1 MLPNAVFSWAAT
13 RSGKGLGDSIAS
25 LTPEREEE
33 WLRAYNEWAAEKSL
47 KTVFVPVIKPTPKPT
62 PRPSA
67 EEQDE
72 LVELMESVADRLDQ
86 EAQEEAE
93 ELKQTLQEIDSID
106 VDEAVPVEIIPAE
119 DDEAFDEHTGEFA
132 AEPVPKPAAEPAV
145 PTVIDDAAPAVT
157 DDEPVIAP
165 EEENAP
171 EQALPIEQRISKLGK
186 DATPSVYAELLTAL
200 ANDVGMAKDVTEAV
214 IRDHTKRHR
223 GTAAQRLF
231 LAWLNEKYPVLIRE

>member
-1 MLPNAVFSWAAT
+1 M
-13 RSGKGLGDSIAS
+13 
-25 LTPEREEE
+25 
-33 WLRAYNEWAAEKSL
+33 
-47 KTVFVPVIKPTPKPT
+47 
-62 PRPSA
+62 
-67 EEQDE
+67 
-72 LVELMESVADRLDQ
+72 
-86 EAQEEAE
+86 
-93 ELKQTLQEIDSID
+93 
-106 VDEAVPVEIIPAE
+106 PVEIIPAE

-231 LAWLNEKYPVLIRE
+231 LAWLNEK